1 MGRLQTEMGSPSSLS
16 EIAFGDTV
24 TKPKGRLARPSR
36 GVKTSLESAESMIDG
51 GAKDTLI
58 HEISN
63 KYQYESKLEGNEG
76 APISRYQNINSEHFA
91 YIMFEPTRYEKDL
104 QPYINAYGPTLRIP
118 VSPATLAIS
127 KESEHNEV
135 QSIMFGG
142 ILERN
147 APGLRH
153 FAVTSF
159 IPGTPYTTG
168 YGDYGFQNYYPWAE
182 DRGDGQRVYTNGT
195 LEDGNLICTQ
205 TGWISFVNLLMDRR
219 IILKFHLIKAPAFRH
234 RDECFH
240 VCIKSFTYQHNPH
253 DDLDYTIEFVEWR
266 EPTIKIGEEQ
276 VIDVAEDEPPAK
288 KKSPTGGKIL
298 LVMHEFQGVNTML
311 INESAQI
318 LLQLH
323 GGGAMRVRGSAAKPV
338 FTQEYPPIVKQAEA
352 LFRPYFVSQL
362 QSKKLSDID
371 LRPTKLTSVSLGV
384 KPSNM
389 SGGMNVLGYKSYSL
403 SQLKRSEYDTLIKQI
418 GGIAQ
423 DFYISG
429 QEAEWVQGE
438 ESLCMKEAYQW
449 AIRKIVKETESFV
462 LEAVRNAVK
471 STKFLSPKPLKLYDG
486 GEFTGLGETGD
497 QLTWD
502 GSIQAHRRNLTDI
515 TDTTSWATAAT
526 AATSDNFTKNPA
538 YDPESKTMNVNRSG
552 LHKLII
558 DETGQVRYDDLVRRI
573 RKFNIPLKD
582 CKIGVQVYITECR
595 VVPHFVEDPDPRY
608 QIEGVNVDCAFRA
621 SIWIDESQV
630 SNDLYSTVDTVGVK
644 LHKGQRITV
653 LDSHLREPTK
663 QELELQSRTR
673 QWNSARGGR

>member
-16 EIAFGDTV
+16 AVAFGDTI

-76 APISRYQNINSEHFA
+76 TPISRYQNINSEHFA

-118 VSPATLAIS
+118 VSPATLSIS

-266 EPTIKIGEEQ
+266 EPTIKIGKEQ
-276 VIDVAEDEPPAK
+276 VIDIAEDEPPAK
-288 KKSPTGGKIL
+288 KKSPTGGQIL
-298 LVMHEFQGVNTML
+298 LVMHEFQGVNTM
-311 INESAQI
+311 I
-318 LLQLH
+318 LHNSTQVLVQLH
-323 GGGAMRVRGSAAKPV
+323 GGGKNQFSGNIEPIYPGVYPAAWR
-338 FTQEYPPIVKQAEA
+338 FIVDMYKSI
-352 LFRPYFVSQL
+352 FVPAVDST
-362 QSKKLSDID
+362 KFSDMD
-371 LRPTKLTSVSLGV
+371 LRPTKLTTVSLGV
-384 KPSNM
+384 KPQNM
-389 SGGMNVLGYKSYSL
+389 SGGMNVLGYKSYAL
-403 SQLKRSEYDTLIKQI
+403 SQLSKATYDSIYRSIGSIKT
-418 GGIAQ
+418 GLLVAT
-423 DFYISG
+423 SG
-429 QEAEWVQGE
+429 EIRYWTSGNATYKVVV
-438 ESLCMKEAYQW
+438 KEAYEKLAKDITRESEK
-449 AIRKIVKETESFV
+449 AIVPLIQSF
-462 LEAVRNAVK
+462 LKQYKWLQPA
-471 STKFLSPKPLKLYDG
+471 PLKLYDG
-486 GEFTGLGETGD
+486 GEFTGLGETGEKIT
-497 QLTWD
+497 LD
-502 GSIQAHRRNLTDI
+502 GSIQNF
-515 TDTTSWATAAT
+515 ATESPT
-526 AATSDNFTKNPA
+526 LPVSFDPTFGDFTKNPA
-538 YDPESKTMNVNRSG
+538 YDPESKTMNVNRTG

-582 CKIGVQVYITECR
+582 MAISVKITPTECR
-595 VVPHFVEDPDPRY
+595 FSERQDGEDNYFIRA
-608 QIEGVNVDCAFRA
+608 ECAFYA
-621 SIWIDESQV
+621 QV
-630 SNDLYSTVDTVGVK
+630 WSTTNQISNDLYSTVDTVGVK

-653 LDSHLREPTK
+653 LDSHLRAPTK
-663 QELELQSRTR
+663 QELELQSATR
-673 QWNSARGGR
+673 KWNATRGGR

>member
-16 EIAFGDTV
+16 EVAFGDSV

-118 VSPATLAIS
+118 VSPATLSIS
-127 KESEHNEV
+127 KESDHNEV

-153 FAVTSF
+153 FSVTSF

-276 VIDVAEDEPPAK
+276 VIDEPPAK

-298 LVMHEFQGVNTML
+298 LVMHEFQGVNTM
-311 INESAQI
+311 I
-318 LLQLH
+318 LHNSTQVLVQLH
-323 GGGAMRVRGSAAKPV
+323 GGGRALHWESKSAKTVINSQHVLSTLPIDQWVRSRIESYRTPDV
-338 FTQEYPPIVKQAEA
+338 
-352 LFRPYFVSQL
+352 
-362 QSKKLSDID
+362 D
-371 LRPTKLTSVSLGV
+371 LRPTKLTTVSLGI
-384 KPSNM
+384 KPNNM
-389 SGGMNVLGYKSYSL
+389 SGGLNVLGYKAYSL
-403 SQLKRSEYDTLIKQI
+403 SQLRKADADSLFKDMITLNERATGIGMIYPESASSPPVYSTAEINKEVNVAVQYALDRCDKDLREEIKIIVNKRKWLQS
-418 GGIAQ
+418 A
-423 DFYISG
+423 
-429 QEAEWVQGE
+429 
-438 ESLCMKEAYQW
+438 
-449 AIRKIVKETESFV
+449 
-462 LEAVRNAVK
+462 
-471 STKFLSPKPLKLYDG
+471 PLKLYDG

-497 QLTWD
+497 KITLD
-502 GSIQAHRRNLTDI
+502 GSIQNF
-515 TDTTSWATAAT
+515 ATESPT
-526 AATSDNFTKNPA
+526 LPVSFDPTFGDFTRNPA
-538 YDPESKTMNVNRSG
+538 YDPESKTMNVNRTG
-552 LHKLII
+552 LHKLVI

-573 RKFNIPLKD
+573 RKFNVPLID
-582 CKIGVQVYITECR
+582 YSYGLTVTVESSELRDAGDHLEYRIIITAKTS
-595 VVPHFVEDPDPRY
+595 FNK
-608 QIEGVNVDCAFRA
+608 Q
-621 SIWIDESQV
+621 QL

-663 QELELQSRTR
+663 QELQLQSATR

>member
-1 MGRLQTEMGSPSSLS
+1 MGRLQTEIGSPSSLS
-16 EIAFGDTV
+16 EVAFGDTV

-118 VSPATLAIS
+118 VSPATLSIS

-298 LVMHEFQGVNTML
+298 LVMHEFQGVNTMIL
-311 INESAQI
+311 HNSAQV

-323 GGGAMRVRGSAAKPV
+323 GGGRAWYWESKSAKTVINSQYVLSTLPIDQWVRSRIESYHTPDV
-338 FTQEYPPIVKQAEA
+338 
-352 LFRPYFVSQL
+352 
-362 QSKKLSDID
+362 D
-371 LRPTKLTSVSLGV
+371 LRPTKLTTVSLGI
-384 KPSNM
+384 KPNNM
-389 SGGMNVLGYKSYSL
+389 SGGLNVLGYKAYSL
-403 SQLKRSEYDTLIKQI
+403 SQLRKDDADSLFKDMITLDERATGIGMIYPESASSPPVYSTAEINKEVNVAVQYALDRCDKDLREEIKTIVNKRKWLQP
-418 GGIAQ
+418 A
-423 DFYISG
+423 
-429 QEAEWVQGE
+429 
-438 ESLCMKEAYQW
+438 
-449 AIRKIVKETESFV
+449 
-462 LEAVRNAVK
+462 
-471 STKFLSPKPLKLYDG
+471 PLKLYDG

-497 QLTWD
+497 KITLD
-502 GSIQAHRRNLTDI
+502 GSIQNF
-515 TDTTSWATAAT
+515 ATESPT
-526 AATSDNFTKNPA
+526 LPVSFDPTFGDFTKNPA
-538 YDPESKTMNVNRSG
+538 YDPESKTMNVNRTG
-552 LHKLII
+552 LHKLVI

-573 RKFNIPLKD
+573 RKFNVPLID
-582 CKIGVQVYITECR
+582 YSYGLTVTVESSELRDVGDHLEYRIIITAKTS
-595 VVPHFVEDPDPRY
+595 FNK
-608 QIEGVNVDCAFRA
+608 Q
-621 SIWIDESQV
+621 QL

-663 QELELQSRTR
+663 QELQLQSATR

>member
-16 EIAFGDTV
+16 GVAFGDTV

-76 APISRYQNINSEHFA
+76 TPISRYQNINSEHFA

-298 LVMHEFQGVNTML
+298 LVMHEFQGVNTMIL
-311 INESAQI
+311 HNSTQV

-323 GGGAMRVRGSAAKPV
+323 GGGRIRVEGTSKPV
-338 FTQEYPPIVKQAEA
+338 FNNMEENTEA
-352 LFRPYFVSQL
+352 AATRVYKSAFIDALGSG
-362 QSKKLSDID
+362 KLSDVD
-371 LRPTKLTSVSLGV
+371 LRPTKLTSVSLGL
-384 KPSNM
+384 KPTNM
-389 SGGMNVLGYKSYSL
+389 SGGLNILGYKAYSM
-403 SQLKRSEYDTLIKQI
+403 SQLQQSEYEELRRRLPALSDILTVSIEPIMFPHQI
-418 GGIAQ
+418 SYD
-423 DFYISG
+423 DFFKTGYKRLVR
-429 QEAEWVQGE
+429 EVT
-438 ESLCMKEAYQW
+438 
-449 AIRKIVKETESFV
+449 KETESYAF
-462 LEAVRNAVK
+462 EFVRNTAK
-471 STKFLSPKPLKLYDG
+471 SIKFLSPKPLKLYDG
-486 GEFTGLGETGD
+486 GDFTGLGETGD

-502 GSIQAHRRNLTDI
+502 GSIQAHRRNMTDI

-526 AATSDNFTKNPA
+526 AATSDNFTRNPV

-558 DETGQVRYDDLVRRI
+558 DETGQVRYDDLVRRVK
-573 RKFNIPLKD
+573 KFNIPLKD
-582 CKIGVQVYITECR
+582 WKVGVQISIVECR
-595 VVPHFVEDPDPRY
+595 ITSYVQDY
-608 QIEGVNVDCAFRA
+608 QWWFTFACAFKVR
-621 SIWIDESQV
+621 IWTDDSQI

-663 QELELQSRTR
+663 QELELQSATR

>member
-16 EIAFGDTV
+16 EVAFGDSV

-76 APISRYQNINSEHFA
+76 TPISRYQNINSEHFA

-266 EPTIKIGEEQ
+266 EPTIKVGEEQ
-276 VIDVAEDEPPAK
+276 VIDVDDTPPM

-298 LVMHEFQGVNTML
+298 LVMHEFQGVNTMIL
-311 INESAQI
+311 HNSTQV

-323 GGGAMRVRGSAAKPV
+323 GGGRALHWESKSAKTAINSQYVLSTLPIDQWVRSRIESYHTPDV
-338 FTQEYPPIVKQAEA
+338 
-352 LFRPYFVSQL
+352 
-362 QSKKLSDID
+362 D
-371 LRPTKLTSVSLGV
+371 LRPTKLTTVSLGI
-384 KPSNM
+384 KPNNM
-389 SGGMNVLGYKSYSL
+389 SGGLNVLGYKAYSL
-403 SQLKRSEYDTLIKQI
+403 SQLRKDDADSLFKEMITLDERHIGIGMIYPESASSPPVYSSAEINKEVNVAVQYALDQCDKDLREEIKSIANKRKWLQP
-418 GGIAQ
+418 A
-423 DFYISG
+423 
-429 QEAEWVQGE
+429 
-438 ESLCMKEAYQW
+438 
-449 AIRKIVKETESFV
+449 
-462 LEAVRNAVK
+462 
-471 STKFLSPKPLKLYDG
+471 PLKLYDG
-486 GEFTGLGETGD
+486 GEFTGLGEAGD
-497 QLTWD
+497 KITLD
-502 GSIQAHRRNLTDI
+502 GSIQNF
-515 TDTTSWATAAT
+515 ATESPT
-526 AATSDNFTKNPA
+526 LPVSFDPTFGDFTKNPA
-538 YDPESKTMNVNRSG
+538 YDTESKTMNVNRSG

-573 RKFNIPLKD
+573 RKFNVPLID
-582 CKIGVQVYITECR
+582 YSYGLTVT
-595 VVPHFVEDPDPRY
+595 VESSELRDVGDHLEYRIVIIAKTSFNK
-608 QIEGVNVDCAFRA
+608 Q
-621 SIWIDESQV
+621 QL

-663 QELELQSRTR
+663 QELQLQSATR

>member
-16 EIAFGDTV
+16 EVAFGDSV

-266 EPTIKIGEEQ
+266 EPSIRVGEEQ
-276 VIDVAEDEPPAK
+276 VIDLKEDTPPAH
-288 KKSPTGGKIL
+288 KKSPAGGQIL

-311 INESAQI
+311 IHESAQI

-323 GGGAMRVRGSAAKPV
+323 GGWSVRVDNKSAPV
-338 FTQEYPPIVKQAEA
+338 FHNIPDMEA
-352 LFRPYFVSQL
+352 AAATRVYKSAFIDALA
-362 QSKKLSDID
+362 SKKLSDVD
-371 LRPTKLTSVSLGV
+371 LRPTKLTSVSLGL
-384 KPSNM
+384 KPTNM
-389 SGGMNVLGYKSYSL
+389 SGLNELGYKAYSL
-403 SQLKRSEYDTLIKQI
+403 SQLKKSEYEELRKRLPTRSGTLTVSIPPIMFPHQISYDEFFKNCYARLVPAVIK
-418 GGIAQ
+418 G
-423 DFYISG
+423 
-429 QEAEWVQGE
+429 AESYVF
-438 ESLCMKEAYQW
+438 ESV
-449 AIRKIVKETESFV
+449 RTIVKNV
-462 LEAVRNAVK
+462 
-471 STKFLSPKPLKLYDG
+471 KFLSPKPLKLYDG
-486 GEFTGLGETGD
+486 GDFTGYGENGETP
-497 QLTWD
+497 TYD
-502 GSIQAHRRNLTDI
+502 GTIQAHGRNLTDI
-515 TDTTSWATAAT
+515 TASAITAS
-526 AATSDNFTKNPA
+526 TSDAHGFTANPV
-538 YDPESKTMNVNRSG
+538 YDPDSKTMNINRSG
-552 LHKLII
+552 IHDLII
-558 DETGQVRYDDLVRRI
+558 DETGQVRYDDLVRRVK
-573 RKFNIPLKD
+573 KFNIPLKD
-582 CKIGVQVYITECR
+582 CKIGASISIIECR
-595 VVPHFVEDPDPRY
+595 ITGYIEDY
-608 QIEGVNVDCAFRA
+608 QLWNTFACAFTV
-621 SIWIDESQV
+621 SIWTCDSQI
-630 SNDLYSTVDTVGVK
+630 SNDLYSTVDTVGTK
-644 LHKGQRITV
+644 LYKGQRITV
-653 LDSHLREPTK
+653 LDSHLRTPTK
-663 QELELQSRTR
+663 TELALQKRQREWDGTR
-673 QWNSARGGR
+673 SDRPRS

>member
-276 VIDVAEDEPPAK
+276 VIDVAEPPAK
-288 KKSPTGGKIL
+288 KKSPGGGKIL
-298 LVMHEFQGVNTML
+298 LVMHEFQGVNTMIL
-311 INESAQI
+311 HNSTQI
-318 LLQLH
+318 LLQIH
-323 GGGAMRVRGSAAKPV
+323 GGGHINAFSG
-338 FTQEYPPIVKQAEA
+338 
-352 LFRPYFVSQL
+352 FRPQMNHVTTTYEKQVEMLYDSIFLAGLKSA
-362 QSKKLSDID
+362 KLSDVD
-371 LRPTKLTSVSLGV
+371 LRPTKMTSVSLGV

-389 SGGMNVLGYKSYSL
+389 SGGMNVLGYKAYHL
-403 SQLKRSEYDTLIKQI
+403 SQLSKSGYADFQKRIHSLPRSTTLTARSEEFDYDGWGAHSVMTKVYTSLVKDCIRVGEKYILDVARDVIKSAKWLQP
-418 GGIAQ
+418 
-423 DFYISG
+423 S
-429 QEAEWVQGE
+429 
-438 ESLCMKEAYQW
+438 
-449 AIRKIVKETESFV
+449 
-462 LEAVRNAVK
+462 
-471 STKFLSPKPLKLYDG
+471 PLKLYDG
-486 GEFTGLGETGD
+486 GEFTGLGESGET
-497 QLTWD
+497 LTWD

-515 TDTTSWATAAT
+515 TDTVSLATATT
-526 AATSDNFTKNPA
+526 AATSENFTRNPA

-573 RKFNIPLKD
+573 RKFDIQLKD
-582 CKIGVQVYITECR
+582 WKIGVQISIVECR
-595 VVPHFVEDPDPRY
+595 VTVTRVPPPDGQPTKVY
-608 QIEGVNVDCAFRA
+608 AECAFYAELRTE
-621 SIWIDESQV
+621 ESQV

-663 QELELQSRTR
+663 QELELQSATR